1 MSGAPKNPH
10 GWYDDGDYTGS
21 TGGGTGGDTGDGGG
35 TTGDGGGTNPG
46 GGTYDDDD
54 NGGGFTGDLAT
65 VAYTGKYADLLN
77 KPILS
82 NVAFTG
88 SYNDLL
94 EAPTF
99 STVATSGSYTDLIN
113 IPSSAS
119 VWTATTD
126 YGGIIVNVNT
136 INNAI
141 TRLKGGGGLELTQG
155 FSTESSVSSYS
166 LALNPNLVWTG
177 YLQPNGEGVVPEF
190 YLETHVIIDRDG
202 YIPAGSVKDFP
213 DWYQELKTLG
223 VSGTALGAVALAV
236 ATWGVGGAAIKSAVS
251 GIFDKIKKAFGGDPD
266 GGGGGG
272 GEGGGGNPEEEAPA
286 IQWNT
291 IGGRPFAITTAF
303 PTLGS
308 VLGGNAGFT
317 GDITV
322 ANKTPLGATNALYVM
337 NYDNFSVN
345 PITGNVIFD
354 TGSFTIADKTLLID
368 FNDRIFRA
376 KNVKVEATISF
387 YDENAPL
394 TNPSGFVPVLDLYK
408 TTHGLWR
415 FTKDG
420 VFHKDSAVVTYST
433 AQDRYIFHGI
443 ITNGAPTPASD
454 YETGAPKPS
463 LWTKAKRVF
472 TRNNQNEISPAD
484 PMGDQLRQAGS
495 QQDQQI
501 HSLKVQADQLRTEKN
516 ALISQAAK
524 VKRVA
529 DQAKAKKGIK
539 GLWTKITKK
548 AKEIQKDL
556 PSGPLEA
563 VAKMR
568 GAVTKAV
575 QNAKTAVNVNG
586 AKAGDAITKA
596 LLI

>member
-1 MSGAPKNPH
+1 MSEPPKNPH

-21 TGGGTGGDTGDGGG
+21 SGGGTGGGTGGDTGGDTGDGGG

-77 KPILS
+77 KPIL
-82 NVAFTG
+82 A
-88 SYNDLL
+88 
-94 EAPTF
+94 
-99 STVATSGSYTDLIN
+99 
-113 IPSSAS
+113 SAI
-119 VWTATTD
+119 WTATTNS
-126 YGGIIVNVNT
+126 GIIVNVNT

-141 TRLKGGGGLELTQG
+141 TRLKGSGGLQLTQG
-155 FSTESSVSSYS
+155 FSTETQIIGGPDNPNPYS
-166 LALNPNLVWTG
+166 QSLNPNLIWIG
-177 YLQPNGEGVVPEF
+177 YIQLTGEGAYPVF
-190 YLETHVIIDRDG
+190 NLTTRIIVDRDG
-202 YIPAGSVKDFP
+202 YIPEGSIKDLP
-213 DWYQELKTLG
+213 DWYNEMKEMKNLGISGLALGTLG
-223 VSGTALGAVALAV
+223 VILGG
-236 ATWGVGGAAIKSAVS
+236 WAAK
-251 GIFDKIKKAFGGDPD
+251 DKIKGLMEKAFDGLKKLFGGGAPD

-272 GEGGGGNPEEEAPA
+272 GGGTTDPETEEPA
-286 IQWNT
+286 IQWNQ
-291 IGGRPFAITTAF
+291 IGGRPFAITNAVSA
-303 PTLGS
+303 LGS

-354 TGSFTIADKTLLID
+354 TATFTSSDKTLLID

-472 TRNNQNEISPAD
+472 TRNNQNEITPAD
-484 PMGDQLRQAGS
+484 PMGDQLRQSGS
-495 QQDQQI
+495 QQAQQI